1 MSLVFGE
8 IKYKKNLF
16 SILLRI
22 GNIKNVCKILRGWV
36 MKHFLHMLTGRK
48 NVCWEPAFE
57 YLWVVFYRVQ
67 TLRCLTSSESL
78 VFDANG

>member
-8 IKYKKNLF
+8 IKYKKNLI
-16 SILLRI
+16 STLLRI
-22 GNIKNVCKILRGWV
+22 GNSKNVCKILRGWV

-48 NVCWEPAFE
+48 NVCWERAFQN
-57 YLWVVFYRVQ
+57 LWVVFYRVQ
-67 TLRCLTSSESL
+67 TLRCLISSESL